1 MGKRAVFLDRD
12 GTIIEDRDYLSSTEG
27 VILIPGAA
35 EAIRTLSQ
43 RGYYIVM
50 VSNQSGVAR
59 GLFSEDAVWHTNR
72 RVLELLEQKGAR
84 IDAVYYCPHYV
95 HGSVAQYAV
104 ECNCRKPL
112 PGMGLRAAA
121 EHDID
126 LEQSYMI
133 GDKQADVE
141 FARNC
146 GMRTAFLVS
155 TGHGAGVALE
165 GQFGRHAR
173 DILHAADMILEETK

>member
-12 GTIIEDRDYLSSTEG
+12 GTIIEDRDYLSSPEG
-27 VILIPGAA
+27 VVLIPGAA

-59 GLFSEDAVWHTNR
+59 GMFPESAVWRTNR
-72 RVLELLEQKGAR
+72 RVQELLEREGAR

-95 HGSVAQYAV
+95 HGSVARYAV
-104 ECNCRKPL
+104 ECSCRKPL

-126 LEQSYMI
+126 LGQSYMI

-146 GMRTAFLVS
+146 GMKTAFLVS

-165 GQFGRHAR
+165 GRYGRTAK
-173 DILHAADMILEETK
+173 DILHAAGMIAEETK